1 MSVGGMVKTD
11 LAGGGS
17 PGLQRAQRCEG
28 WGYRLD
34 RRNGCLDQGAGKT
47 APSSG
52 SGTISRAAG

>member
-34 RRNGCLDQGAGKT
+34 RRYGCLDQGAGKT
-47 APSSG
+47 APKFMN
-52 SGTISRAAG
+52 